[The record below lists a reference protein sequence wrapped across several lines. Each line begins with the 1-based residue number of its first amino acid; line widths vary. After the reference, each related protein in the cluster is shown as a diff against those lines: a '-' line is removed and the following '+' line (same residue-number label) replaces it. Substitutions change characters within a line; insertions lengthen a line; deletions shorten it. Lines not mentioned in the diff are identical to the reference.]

1 MKPLQIKMTAFLGF
15 KEETNIDFR
24 PLYEDK
30 IFLITGPTGSG
41 KTSIFDAVAYALYG
55 EGSGETRT
63 KAKCFRSQ
71 LAGEKTNME
80 VELEFEVRGELY
92 HVRRVE
98 TVKGLNKA
106 YFYKVSD
113 PETLWTKI
121 REVNQ
126 EIETIVGLN
135 LDQFK
140 KIVMIPQ
147 GEFREFLT
155 AGTKDKSDIL
165 KKLFSTEQYE
175 VFQRKIKE
183 SFDVV
188 VGVDK
193 NLVRRFY
200 QIIEDVGL
208 EGQDIEQGPDA
219 LLETLGKEEEMVQI
233 LKKEEIFELKNVKSL
248 EIKLEDAKNNNI
260 ELAKYEK
267 VRDEYQALEEKK
279 PEIDEKSTTLNLL
292 RKVSKVASFER
303 QLIRK
308 EKEVKENKAELNLLE
323 QDKSKLTLQAN
334 EAKMMLETAKENGK
348 TLDSKKERRSELIK
362 WMEKSKR
369 INELDEELSISINK
383 GNVLDQELI
392 HLKTMR
398 HEFENSRTEEQ
409 VMVTLNHK
417 VAQEKSNLMMDCSKL
432 ENTLKI
438 YRMLYDKVAKKEK
451 LEQKISELIKQ
462 GDVFQFSKQEAV
474 NKLKL
479 EREKRNENYALLLRD
494 ELKDQEPCPVC
505 GSLDHPL
512 QIKLSA
518 HEESDNLNRLEVQ
531 VKDEENKVQDNLI
544 QVRYEQQGLEEL
556 KSEILTLIE
565 ENEIPLMDSAEL
577 KEVGIREKEEYEKLR
592 ISLMDKQN
600 DWDARQNS
608 ITKINKIIQK
618 LTEALKGEET
628 LLLEKIKIDGSIN
641 ELKGELRSLENEG
654 VPKDFINIKNEI
666 SNLVEEINTI
676 ETALKKAIDNS
687 DFVERKIENLSGRE
701 TALNKALIQAL
712 EMAKQFEEEFYNG
725 LEAENLKK
733 DMYLHHRNEIDR
745 IEDLDEETIRF
756 NQVYYEKKGIFESLK
771 EEGEMRIMQE
781 LEPISETLKE
791 AFDALKEKQRQM
803 NDKSILVFNL
813 NKAHERL
820 GETYIEYLENKKE
833 LAVLQSLYDTA
844 NLGMGFETFVQSYY
858 FEGILIRANERL
870 KKMSEGRYQL
880 RRRNET
886 ENRREKIGLGLNV
899 FDEYS
904 GRERDVLSL
913 SGGESFK
920 ASLSLALGLSDFI
933 ESHKGSVNLG
943 TIFID
948 EGFGSLDQ
956 DSLDNALEC
965 LLELNLSGRIVGIIS
980 HVTELKD
987 RIPGRIEVT
996 SKPGQGSKIVVNGGI
1011 K

>member
-233 LKKEEIFELKNVKSL
+233 LKKEEILELKNVKSL

-592 ISLMDKQN
+592 LSLMDKQN